1 MAFGG
6 FKSAAE
12 HERKPRPLPLDIRD
26 RWITLLDDGSFLV
39 DFGEGQFEHQKFHG
53 YDVVLVNGR
62 RQRRPAGSP
71 EATHR
76 IFVTADGKR
85 RVTELSYPAAHQ
97 LTFLEVEQQLYEA
110 EPL

>member
-1 MAFGG
+1 MVFGG
-6 FKSAAE
+6 FKKSDE
-12 HERKPRPLPLDIRD
+12 HNEQKQSTPPDARD
-26 RWITLLDDGSFLV
+26 RWITLLDDGSLLV
-39 DFGEGQFEHQKFHG
+39 DFGEGQFAHQKFHG
-53 YDVVLVNGR
+53 YDVVVVDGR

-85 RVTELSYPAAHQ
+85 RVTELTYLAAHH

-110 EPL
+110 EPI

>member
-6 FKSAAE
+6 FKTPSE
-12 HERKPRPLPLDIRD
+12 HEQKQPIPPDARD

-39 DFGEGQFEHQKFHG
+39 ALGEGQFAHQKFRG
-53 YDVVLVNGR
+53 YDVVLVDGR
-62 RQRRPAGSP
+62 RQRQPARSP

-85 RVTELSYPAAHQ
+85 RVTELTYLAAHH

-110 EPL
+110 EPI

>member
-1 MAFGG
+1 MPFGG
-6 FKSAAE
+6 FK
-12 HERKPRPLPLDIRD
+12 KPDEQEPKKQLITPDTRD

-39 DFGEGQFEHQKFHG
+39 DFGEGQFEHQKFHC
-53 YDVVLVNGR
+53 YDVALVNGR

-71 EATHR
+71 DATHR

-85 RVTELSYPAAHQ
+85 RVTELTYPTAHH

-110 EPL
+110 EPV